1 MATRE
6 WNEVVASALACR
18 IPRVLSIAAALLA
31 GCDPILSIQGAFF
44 PAWVLCIAGGLV
56 LTGLVHRVLV
66 ATGLQP
72 HVGPLPLVYPCIALL
87 ATNLLWLLF
96 FRT

>member
-1 MATRE
+1 LRSHRIAGIAATG
-6 WNEVVASALACR
+6 ATG
-18 IPRVLSIAAALLA
+18 VLS

-44 PAWVLCIAGGLV
+44 PAWILCIAGGLV
-56 LTGLVHRVLV
+56 VTGVVHRVLV
-66 ATGLQP
+66 ASGLQP
-72 HVGPLPLVYPCIALL
+72 YVGPLALVYPSIALC